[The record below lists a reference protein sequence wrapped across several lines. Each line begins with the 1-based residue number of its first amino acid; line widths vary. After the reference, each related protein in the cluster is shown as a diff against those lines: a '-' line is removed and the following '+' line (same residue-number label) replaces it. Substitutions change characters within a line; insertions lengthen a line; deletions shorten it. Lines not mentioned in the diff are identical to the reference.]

1 MTYRTIGRFVYIALI
16 ALMSIPTVAFCEGE
30 VLEFSCPSCG
40 YRQRFI
46 QGADE
51 QDQSRN
57 VQHVIVVCE
66 RSRSIRNITIPL
78 DPNRPV
84 VSEPLLARQY
94 GTGRS
99 ELLGS
104 TLPKFLVPGNTC
116 PLFPITAYL
125 DKNICPV
132 DGQPGIQIA
141 VVGAY

>member
-1 MTYRTIGRFVYIALI
+1 MTSGKPGRIIFIVLVALLSVPSA
-16 ALMSIPTVAFCEGE
+16 ALSEGE
-30 VLEFSCPSCG
+30 ILEFSCPSCG
-40 YRQRFI
+40 YRQRFV
-46 QGADE
+46 QGAD
-51 QDQSRN
+51 DRDRARN

-84 VSEPLLARQY
+84 KSEPLLARQY

-125 DKNICPV
+125 DMNICPV
-132 DGQPGIQIA
+132 DGRPGIQIA
-141 VVGAY
+141 VVGEY

>member
-1 MTYRTIGRFVYIALI
+1 MTSRKFGKIVLI
-16 ALMSIPTVAFCEGE
+16 ISAILLSIPSAASCEGE
-30 VLEFSCPSCG
+30 ILEFSCPSCG
-40 YRQRFI
+40 YRQRFV
-46 QGADE
+46 QGSDE
-51 QDQSRN
+51 QDRAKN

-66 RSRSIRNITIPL
+66 RSHSIRNIAIPL
-78 DPNRPV
+78 DPDRPV
-84 VSEPLLARQY
+84 KSVPLLARQY

-116 PLFPITAYL
+116 PLYPITAYL
-125 DKNICPV
+125 DRNICPV

>member
-1 MTYRTIGRFVYIALI
+1 MAARKTCRIVFIALI
-16 ALMSIPTVAFCEGE
+16 ALLSAPSVALSEGE
-30 VLEFSCPSCG
+30 ILEFSCPSCG
-40 YRQRFI
+40 YRQRFV
-46 QGADE
+46 QGS
-51 QDQSRN
+51 DQKDQARN

-66 RSRSIRNITIPL
+66 RSRSIRNIAIPL

-84 VSEPLLARQY
+84 TNEPLLARQY

-99 ELLGS
+99 DILGS

-125 DKNICPV
+125 DRNICPV

-141 VVGAY
+141 VVGSY

>member
-1 MTYRTIGRFVYIALI
+1 MPCRKIAGIGLICLTILFSLPSAAL
-16 ALMSIPTVAFCEGE
+16 CEGE
-30 VLEFSCPSCG
+30 ILEFSCPSCG
-40 YRQRFI
+40 YRQRFV
-46 QGADE
+46 QGSDE
-51 QDQSRN
+51 QDRAKN

-78 DPNRPV
+78 DPNQPV
-84 VSEPLLARQY
+84 KNAPLLARQY

>member
-1 MTYRTIGRFVYIALI
+1 MTSRKIGKIVLIILAILLSLPGAAL
-16 ALMSIPTVAFCEGE
+16 CEGE
-30 VLEFSCPSCG
+30 ILEFSCPSCG
-40 YRQRFI
+40 YRQRFV
-46 QGADE
+46 QGSDE
-51 QDQSRN
+51 QDQAKN

-66 RSRSIRNITIPL
+66 RSHSIRNITIAL

-84 VSEPLLARQY
+84 KSVPLLARQY

-125 DKNICPV
+125 DRNICPV

-141 VVGAY
+141 VVGSY